1 MTHRAGVRSVIVMRN
16 RRLATHALIGLAL
29 TAVFSLA
36 AGHLIDFGDQ
46 VLGSGHA
53 STLDLV
59 GDTAGL
65 IACAT
70 SAWYGLRHFSTSH
83 AC

>member
-1 MTHRAGVRSVIVMRN
+1 MTPRTGVRSVIVMKN

-36 AGHLIDFGDQ
+36 AGHLIDLGGQ

-53 STLDLV
+53 STLDLL

-70 SAWYGLRHFSTSH
+70 SAWYGLRHFSGSH